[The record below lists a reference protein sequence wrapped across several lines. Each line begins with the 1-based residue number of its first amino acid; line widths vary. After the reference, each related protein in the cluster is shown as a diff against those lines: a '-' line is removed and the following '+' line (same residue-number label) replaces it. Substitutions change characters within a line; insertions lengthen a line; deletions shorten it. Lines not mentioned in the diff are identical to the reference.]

1 MSAPRKRT
9 AIFISGRGSNM
20 TSLVAAA
27 RSPGFPAEIA
37 LVLSN
42 NADAPG
48 LANAAAA
55 GIATEAVDHR
65 IYSSREDFET
75 ELQRRLEKHAIEFI
89 CLAGFMR
96 ILTGS
101 FVERWTGRM
110 INIHPSILPSYKGL
124 HTHERAIDDGAKLHG
139 CTVHYVVPEMD
150 AGPIIIQAAVPVL
163 DSDTPEALA
172 ARVLAQEH
180 VIYPKALGW
189 AAGGLT
195 RIEGQK
201 VLGPD
206 VSGTAEKADNAARS
220 LLSPDR

>member
-1 MSAPRKRT
+1 MSVRRKRT
-9 AIFISGRGSNM
+9 AVFISGRGSNM

-27 RSPGFPAEIA
+27 NDPAFPAEIA

-42 NADAPG
+42 NADAAG
-48 LANAAAA
+48 LENAAAS

-65 IYSSREDFET
+65 QYSIREAFEA
-75 ELQRRLEKHAIEFI
+75 ELQHRLEKHDIEFI

-124 HTHERAIDDGAKLHG
+124 HTHERALEDGVKLHG

-163 DSDTPEALA
+163 ASDTPDTLA
-172 ARVLAQEH
+172 SRVLAQEH
-180 VIYPKALGW
+180 VIYPRALGW
-189 AAGGLT
+189 AAGGQT
-195 RIEGQK
+195 KIDRQRVI
-201 VLGPD
+201 GPAGD
-206 VSGTAEKADNAARS
+206 GGKTALINPEQG
-220 LLSPDR
+220 